1 MAILLDY
8 ERACQQT
15 TDKTQREQIALAA
28 LNFLLQ
34 NTAPDQQIEDE
45 IALALEQEA
54 GAAPGETTPL
64 PEGDFQLNDVLG
76 AHLEAQLAD
85 FFPSIFRLQAFSD
98 QAAALTLLTRAR
110 MICQKVDTWRQHPYW
125 TPLLDFLRNATS
137 DPWRQWRSAV
147 IAQQKA
153 RAAIGESKFNLAKRF
168 AIYGLQRLAGIAD
181 QRLYLDLCSRL
192 GNAIAEGDAYYGV
205 AIALGY
211 WVVKESLVAG
221 HYLRAA
227 GMRHNLGNQL
237 LLTGKNTEAIAV
249 LEQAQQL
256 CNDYWYVRDMPYYQI
271 NGLERLACAY
281 LNRGE
286 EQRGTEALARY
297 EFYSRQPREQALH
310 RLEKG
315 CLAMRAGTHET
326 AEQRFEE
333 ARQLA
338 HGGGNPPKDFYN
350 VWNAYLSLG
359 WVCTRR
365 NKPAAALANLQQA
378 LTLGE
383 SLAGFLNADRWCH
396 YYLVLAEA
404 RMANNE
410 LAAAQTALDSAEA
423 LLPDLDSPRRNM
435 QRLLTK
441 ATLREA
447 QGNSGEAQTCRE
459 QAVQIALANG
469 FSTATIEQLKM
480 AVFN

>member
-1 MAILLDY
+1 MPILLDY

-15 TDKTQREQIALAA
+15 TDKTQREQIALEA

-34 NTAPDQQIEDE
+34 NTAPDQESEDE

-54 GAAPGETTPL
+54 NAAPGEATPL
-64 PEGDFQLNDVLG
+64 PEGDLQLNDVLC

-85 FFPSIFRLQAFSD
+85 FFPSIFRLQTFPD
-98 QAAALTLLTRAR
+98 PAAALNLLARAR
-110 MICQKVDTWRQHPYW
+110 MICQKVDTWRQYTYW
-125 TPLLDFLRNATS
+125 TPLFDFLRNAT
-137 DPWRQWRSAV
+137 PGQWRQWRSAV

-153 RAAIGESKFNLAKRF
+153 RAAIGESKFSRAKRF
-168 AIYGLQRLAGIAD
+168 ALYGLQRLAGIAD
-181 QRLYLDLCSRL
+181 HRLYLDLCSRL
-192 GNAIAEGDAYYGV
+192 ENAIAEGDAYYCV
-205 AIALGY
+205 ALALGY

-237 LLTGKNTEAIAV
+237 LLTGKNAEAIAV

-256 CNDYWYVRDMPYYQI
+256 CNDYGSVRDMPYYQI

-286 EQRGTEALARY
+286 EQRGAEALARY
-297 EFYSRQPREQALH
+297 EFYSRQPREHALH

-333 ARQLA
+333 ARQFA
-338 HGGGNPPKDFYN
+338 QGEDSTPKEFYH

-359 WVCTRR
+359 WVCTLRR
-365 NKPAAALANLQQA
+365 KPDAALANVQQA
-378 LTLGE
+378 LIHGE
-383 SLAGFLNADRWCH
+383 ALEDFLNADRWCH

-404 RMANNE
+404 RMAKNE

-423 LLPDLDSPRRNM
+423 RLQDLDSPRRNM
-435 QRLLTK
+435 QCLLTK

-447 QGNSGEAQTCRE
+447 QGNASEAQTCRD
-459 QAVQIALANG
+459 QAIQIALANG
-469 FSTATIEQLKM
+469 FSTATIALLKM